1 MSPLV
6 STATVSTEVGS
17 GSLMVDS
24 DDEPFAQDVPTTARA
39 KKNAAILEARNRNR
53 SIGIPTLQAVPSLS
67 HRSVG
72 KPSMSDR
79 R

>member
-1 MSPLV
+1 MSPTG

-24 DDEPFAQDVPTTARA
+24 DDEPSAHDVPTTARA
-39 KKNAAILEARNRNR
+39 KKNAAIFEARNRNR
-53 SIGIPTLQAVPSLS
+53 SFGKLTLPSVPSPS

-72 KPSMSDR
+72 
-79 R
+79 